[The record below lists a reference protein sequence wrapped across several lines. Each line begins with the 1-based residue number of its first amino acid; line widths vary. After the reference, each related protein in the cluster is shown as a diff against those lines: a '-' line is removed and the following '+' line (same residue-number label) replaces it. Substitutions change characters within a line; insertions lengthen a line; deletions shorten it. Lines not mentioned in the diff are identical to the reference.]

1 MINYSNG
8 TLDVFINGNLV
19 KSAIEVV
26 PYMTLDNLVVG
37 TDGGISGGICNLV
50 YFKKPLNA
58 VNISY
63 LYNIVKDKSPP
74 IV

>member
-1 MINYSNG
+1 
-8 TLDVFINGNLV
+8 
-19 KSAIEVV
+19 
-26 PYMTLDNLVVG
+26 MTLDNLVVG